1 MIHVHVYYLLPTKY
15 NVFVFFLPP
24 KIGLDTL
31 AFTRVIML
39 YLVKENMSDILNAQ
53 QRKSLEDY
61 L

>member
-1 MIHVHVYYLLPTKY
+1 MYIIFYQLNTMY
-15 NVFVFFLPP
+15 FFFLPP